1 MAAVLPTAMAP
12 GKPGDVWPELREDL
26 TLHRGPADVHGAPT
40 WTLHDPARN
49 QYFSIDWLAF
59 EVLSRLSM
67 GEAVAVAQAIS
78 RDTVLEVDQDEVQ
91 AVLQFLADNE
101 LTQRHDSEGVAWF
114 AARRSQRH
122 KSMSQHLVH
131 SYLFFRVP
139 ILRPDAWLSRV
150 TPALGFFFSRAF
162 FVLTL
167 LALALGAWGVFRQW
181 PAFSATLVDT
191 FSLQGLL
198 AYAGALI
205 AVKFIHELGHA
216 VTAKRMGCRVPTMGI
231 AFLVMYPMAYT
242 DVTESWKLDSHRKR
256 LRIAC
261 AGIMT
266 EMVIAAWCL
275 LLWTILPEGSVRG
288 VAFFLATTSL
298 TATLLINA
306 SPFMRFDGYFLL
318 CDFVGMPNLHARSFA
333 MARWWLRE
341 KLFAFGDSMP
351 EQADARKRRAM
362 VAFAWVTWIYRFVV
376 FLGIAILVYHFFFKA
391 LGLVLFV
398 IELWYFVA
406 RPIVGELG
414 AWRKRLQQA
423 DQTAQPIANVG
434 NDEAGGIA
442 GVGSLPHEQADGASN
457 AKPPRK
463 RRPIVYLAWGLF
475 LLLVVPFDVTIN
487 SQGVLKPER
496 STEVIAPVPAQ
507 VMRLP
512 AAIGTEL
519 TRDDVLMQLSA
530 PDIDHRIGVLQ
541 ARVEILTRHA
551 ASAGFEEGARA
562 EQAILREQLTSAQ
575 KELAGLMAQSKR
587 LVPLAPFPG
596 QIVDVMPDVHVGD
609 WVPRGER
616 LATFAD
622 FSSWVVD
629 TYVQESDLQRLSVG
643 NWARFVP
650 DAPGLPVLNLKV
662 IEVDEDASRTL
673 ADPELGAQAGGDILV
688 RQSGQS
694 LVPERSV
701 FRVRLQ
707 VQGDPGVVSTGHIR
721 GSVAI
726 LGWPRSILGEFLR
739 GLFTTLVREM
749 GF

>member
-1 MAAVLPTAMAP
+1 MAAVLPSAMAP
-12 GKPGDVWPELREDL
+12 GTQAAAWSKLREDL
-26 TLHRGPADVHGAPT
+26 TLHRGPSDVHGAPT

-59 EVLSRLSM
+59 EVLVRLPLGDS
-67 GEAVAVAQAIS
+67 AAVAQAIS
-78 RDTVLEVDQDEVQ
+78 QDTVLDVDEDEVKG
-91 AVLQFLADNE
+91 VLQFLVENE
-101 LTQRHDSEGVAWF
+101 LTERHDSEGVQF
-114 AARRSQRH
+114 LAARRAQRH

-131 SYLFFRVP
+131 SYLFFRLP
-139 ILRPDAWLSRV
+139 ILRPDAWLTRV
-150 TPALGFFFSRAF
+150 APALGFFFSKTFAM
-162 FVLTL
+162 LTL
-167 LALALGAWGVFRQW
+167 LALALGIWGVYRQW

-256 LRIAC
+256 LKIAS

-266 EMVIAAWCL
+266 EVVIAAWCL
-275 LLWTILPEGSVRG
+275 LLWTFLPEGSVRG

-318 CDFVGMPNLHARSFA
+318 SDLTGMPNLHARSFA

-341 KLFAFGDSMP
+341 KLFLFGDPMP
-351 EQADARKRRAM
+351 EEADSRKRRAM
-362 VAFAWVTWIYRFVV
+362 VAFAWVTWVYRFVV

-391 LGLVLFV
+391 LGIVLFV

-406 RPIVGELG
+406 RPIVAELV
-414 AWRKRLQQA
+414 AWRKRLKQA
-423 DQTAQPIANVG
+423 AEPIPHAMASTAEV
-434 NDEAGGIA
+434 
-442 GVGSLPHEQADGASN
+442 ASGL
-457 AKPPRK
+457 KPPRK
-463 RRPIVYLAWGLF
+463 RRPIVYLGWGL
-475 LLLVVPFDVTIN
+475 LLLLIVPFDVTIN
-487 SQGVLKPER
+487 SQGILKPAR
-496 STEVIAPVPAQ
+496 SMEVIAGVPAQ
-507 VMRLP
+507 VVTLP
-512 AAIGTEL
+512 PAMGTQLAAGAVI
-519 TRDDVLMQLSA
+519 MQMSS
-530 PDIDHRIGVLQ
+530 PDIEHRIGLLQ
-541 ARVEILTRHA
+541 ARVEILARHA
-551 ASAGFEEGARA
+551 ASAGFEASAKA

-575 KELAGLMAQSKR
+575 KELAGLMAQSQR
-587 LVPLAPFPG
+587 LVPTAPFAG
-596 QIVDVMPDVHVGD
+596 QVMDVMPDIHTGD
-609 WVPRGER
+609 WVPKGER

-622 FSSWVVD
+622 PAAWVVD
-629 TYVQESDLQRLSVG
+629 TYVSESDLERLSVG

-650 DAPGLPVLNLKV
+650 DAPGLPALNLRV
-662 IEVDEDASRTL
+662 VEVDEDASRTL
-673 ADPELGAQAGGDILV
+673 LDPELGAQAGGDVLV

-694 LVPERSV
+694 LIPERSV

-707 VQGDPGVVSTGHIR
+707 VQGNPGTVSTGHIR

-726 LGWPRSILGEFLR
+726 LGWPRSVFGEFLR
-739 GLFTTLVREM
+739 GMFTTLVREI